1 MTKYRTYIDLGKNY
15 ECYGTHNAK
24 RTIKL
29 IDNIMETEKK
39 EKKIL
44 VVECNYDENYEF
56 PIFLCTSSND
66 EDYYEF
72 REKLIEQHECKCFK
86 KTFH

>member
-1 MTKYRTYIDLGKNY
+1 MVNYRTYIDLGKGY
-15 ECYGTHNAK
+15 DCYGTHNAK

-29 IDNIMETEKK
+29 LDNIMETEKK

-44 VVECNYDENYEF
+44 VIECNHDENYEF

-66 EDYYEF
+66 YEYYNF
-72 REKLIEQHECKCFK
+72 RDSLIDKHDCKCFK
-86 KTFH
+86 KKL